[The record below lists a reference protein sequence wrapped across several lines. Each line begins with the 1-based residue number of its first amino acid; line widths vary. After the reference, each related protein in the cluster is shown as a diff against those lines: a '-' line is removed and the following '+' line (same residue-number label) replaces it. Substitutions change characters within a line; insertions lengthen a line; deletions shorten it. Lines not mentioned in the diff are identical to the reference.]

1 MAQGSRLRV
10 EDATPGSKTV
20 LAPVY
25 IVAGTAVSYLA
36 GAWLGIPALVPVLNT
51 LPAFPFLVLE
61 LKEERMATAVAR
73 MLLWALALGVCATM
87 FAYLQPART
96 EGVFFNAGPY
106 RREMLEWI
114 LTGRGAESTPAQFIP
129 QHVVHAGVFA
139 ALALGTGS
147 ILAMP
152 MGAVLMNY
160 MGHYVG
166 SMAATSAHPIE
177 TMLLGWHP
185 WAIIRVASFV
195 TLGVVFAGPMLARL
209 AGFRYRLA
217 DHLPLVGIAVGG
229 LAVDV
234 LLKWLLAPTWGRLI
248 RETL

>member
-10 EDATPGSKTV
+10 EDTTPGSKTV

-25 IVAGTAVSYLA
+25 IIAGTALSYLA
-36 GAWLGIPALVPVLNT
+36 GASLGLPALVPALNT
-51 LPAFPFLVLE
+51 LPAFPFLVLA
-61 LKEERMATAVAR
+61 LKEERMAIAVAR
-73 MLLWALALGVCATM
+73 MLLWALALGVCATT

-96 EGVFFNAGPY
+96 ESLFFNAGPY
-106 RREMLEWI
+106 RREMLEWV
-114 LTGRGAESTPAQFIP
+114 LTGRGAESTPSQFIP
-129 QHVVHAGVFA
+129 QHAVHAAVFA

-147 ILAMP
+147 VLAMP

-160 MGHYVG
+160 MGHHVG

-177 TMLLGWHP
+177 AMLLGWPP

-195 TLGVVFAGPMLARL
+195 TLGVVLAGPVLARV

-217 DHLPLVGIAVGG
+217 NHLPLVGIAVGG
-229 LAVDV
+229 LVVDV
-234 LLKWLLAPTWGRLI
+234 VLKWLLASTWARLI
-248 RETL
+248 REIL